1 MKQSIINEN
10 FKQLNYEFE
19 FDFDF
24 PLSGF
29 DYVLLV
35 VYSVFV
41 APFFLI
47 FNLISSSPT
56 NSNNKKKFYEKEK
69 ERMESFSSELCLG
82 PYCLWPKTSDS

>member
-1 MKQSIINEN
+1 MKQSNVNVN
-10 FKQLNYEFE
+10 FEQSNYE

-24 PLSGF
+24 QLSGF

-35 VYSVFV
+35 VYSVFF

-56 NSNNKKKFYEKEK
+56 NYNNKKNFHEKEK
-69 ERMESFSSELCLG
+69 ERMESFSSEVCLG